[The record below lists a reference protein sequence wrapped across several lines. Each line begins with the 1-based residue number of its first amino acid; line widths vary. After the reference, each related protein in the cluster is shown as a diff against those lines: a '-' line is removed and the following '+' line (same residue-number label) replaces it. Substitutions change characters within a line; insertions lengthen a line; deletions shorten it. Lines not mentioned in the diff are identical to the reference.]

1 MKVDQC
7 IRECDK
13 EINFGD
19 IGRLKTALTYFFDE
33 LHAYETDN
41 FHVCSFVINRIQKSS
56 DFITDADPVIR
67 IELKNLDEGSNFKKN
82 QRSSS
87 LICVTCDFRC
97 LVQPN
102 A

>member
-1 MKVDQC
+1 MKVNQW

-13 EINFGD
+13 EINFGK
-19 IGRLKTALTYFFDE
+19 IGRLKTTLTYLIYE
-33 LHAYETDN
+33 LYAYEADN
-41 FHVCSFVINRIQKSS
+41 FHVCIFVINRIQESS

-67 IELKNLDEGSNFKKN
+67 IELKDLDEGSNFKKN
-82 QRSSS
+82 QRCSS
-87 LICVTCDFRC
+87 LICVTCDFGC